1 MNLPP
6 YQSFPELKT
15 ERILLREVRQA
26 DILSLLEILTYDG
39 KPAATLE
46 EGIEITNRILQNYLD
61 GDTINWLIEDMDT
74 LEPAGFIG
82 YYRGFESGVGELG
95 FILKPKYRGL
105 GLMSSALRLAVEF
118 GMNEMKLNKVTA
130 FTMPGNEN
138 AIAVLSRN
146 GFSPEAELV
155 ETYLKF
161 VYLPE

>member
-1 MNLPP
+1 MKLPP
-6 YQSFPELKT
+6 FKPFPELKT
-15 ERILLREVRQA
+15 EKILLREVTQK
-26 DILSLLEILTYDG
+26 DIPLLLEILTYDG
-39 KPAATLE
+39 KAPETLG
-46 EGIEITNRILQNYLD
+46 EGIEIINKIHQNYLD
-61 GDTINWLIEDMDT
+61 GDTINWLIEDVDT

-82 YYRGFESGVGELG
+82 YYRGFENGVGELG
-95 FILKPKYRGL
+95 FILKPKFRGL

-118 GMNEMKLNKVTA
+118 GMNEMKLNKVSA
-130 FTMPGNEN
+130 FTMPGNKN